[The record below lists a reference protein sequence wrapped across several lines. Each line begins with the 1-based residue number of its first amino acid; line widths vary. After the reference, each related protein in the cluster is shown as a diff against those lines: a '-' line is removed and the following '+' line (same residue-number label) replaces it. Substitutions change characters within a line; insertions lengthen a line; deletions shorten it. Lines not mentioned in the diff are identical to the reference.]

1 MARAT
6 VIDDHLRC
14 RYAEI
19 VLARLSMILPCS
31 IAGFAPP
38 RFDGASLLN
47 LAATVDAALGNVPAP
62 PLLADVALR
71 EQILRA
77 RHLVVWLIDGLG
89 VEPLRLL
96 APRSALAS
104 AIRGEVQSVFP
115 SSTSPTLTTLATGRS
130 PAAHAVPEWFLWFD
144 ELGAVYRSLPL
155 DPRDPASRGP
165 TIEEASALYPQPS
178 LMARAA
184 RPCFAVLPEA
194 IAHSAFSRYAHEG
207 ARRIP
212 FIDEASFIDAIT
224 GAIDDSAG
232 GSYVYAYVDAF
243 DQTAHEFG
251 AASEP
256 AQAIVRGLDR
266 WFERLAT
273 KLAARGAL
281 LVVTSDH
288 GFIDVPARLRLRLDA
303 FGAIAECLDRPLCG
317 GPRTPFAY
325 VKEEKQERFAAIV
338 ERSLGT
344 HFVAVPSGE
353 LVEAGWFGPDAPDP
367 RLRSRIGTHV
377 LLPKTDAYLADLL
390 PGEKR
395 SALIGVHG
403 GMSSAE
409 CRVPL
414 IVAGADHA

>member
-1 MARAT
+1 MT
-6 VIDDHLRC
+6 VP
-14 RYAEI
+14 
-19 VLARLSMILPCS
+19 SP

-38 RFDGASLLN
+38 SFDGASLLN
-47 LAATVDAALGNVPAP
+47 LAATLDAALGNAPAH

-71 EQILRA
+71 EQILGA

-89 VEPLRLL
+89 VEPLRAL

-115 SSTSPTLTTLATGRS
+115 SSTSPTLTTLATGHS

-165 TIEEASALYPQPS
+165 TIDDASALYPQPS
-178 LMARAA
+178 LTARAK
-184 RPCFAVLPEA
+184 RPCFAVLPSA

-224 GAIDDSAG
+224 GAIDASREG
-232 GSYVYAYVDAF
+232 GYVYAYVDVF
-243 DQTAHEFG
+243 DQAAHEFG

-266 WFERLAT
+266 RFERLAAQ
-273 KLAARGAL
+273 LAARGAL

-288 GFIDVPARLRLRLDA
+288 GFIDVPAHLRLRLDA
-303 FGAIAECLDRPLCG
+303 FGEIAHCLDRPLCG

-325 VKEEKQERFAAIV
+325 VQAEKRGDFAAIV
-338 ERSLGT
+338 ERSLGA

-353 LVEAGWFGPDAPDP
+353 LVDAGWFGPDVPDP

-414 IVAGADHA
+414 IFAGADRA